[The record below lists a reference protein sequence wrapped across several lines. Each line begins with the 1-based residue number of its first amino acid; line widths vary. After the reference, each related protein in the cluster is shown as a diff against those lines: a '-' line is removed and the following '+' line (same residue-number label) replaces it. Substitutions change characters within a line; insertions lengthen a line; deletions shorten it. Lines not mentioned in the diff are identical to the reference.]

1 MDIVNGDKRR
11 AWQITKLLR
20 LWNIELQE
28 ELSYQLI
35 QNFRAQLRPYS
46 IEIQR
51 GSPKRYWA
59 VHSLLRSYHIVG
71 QAYRQLRVNYHH
83 WTSKSILFTVVQSSY
98 RLRLLICQIRARFT
112 FDSLKITISISSF
125 SIWLFMNRSILKTH
139 F

>member
-1 MDIVNGDKRR
+1 MNGGEARINDSIDPNKEWIANSRPRYRVTPAGISPKMINLWLLVLNLLKLPYGYCNGDKRR

-59 VHSLLRSYHIVG
+59 VRSLLRSYHIVG

-83 WTSKSILFTVVQSSY
+83 WTK
-98 RLRLLICQIRARFT
+98 
-112 FDSLKITISISSF
+112 
-125 SIWLFMNRSILKTH
+125 
-139 F
+139 